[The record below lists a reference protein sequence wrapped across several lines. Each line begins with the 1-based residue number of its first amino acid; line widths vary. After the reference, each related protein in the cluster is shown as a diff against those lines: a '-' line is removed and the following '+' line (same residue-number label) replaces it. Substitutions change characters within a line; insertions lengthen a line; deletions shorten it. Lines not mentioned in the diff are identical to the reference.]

1 MKAEYINP
9 FLNAAKNV
17 IQTMSRV
24 EVKGGKPKLKAGNVT
39 FGKITGIIGMASGKI
54 SGNMII
60 SFQESCI
67 LNIVANML
75 MEPVKPGI
83 DNDVVDAVGE
93 LTNMICGGAKAELSK
108 LGHSFDLA
116 TPTMVVGENIEIS
129 NYSDAPSIVIP
140 LSTDHGDFVIEANFS
155 EHS

>member
-17 IQTMSRV
+17 IQTMARV
-24 EVKGGKPKLKAGNVT
+24 DVKGGKPQLKVGNTT
-39 FGKITGIIGMASGKI
+39 FGKVSGIIGMASANI
-54 SGNMII
+54 AGNMVI
-60 SFQESCI
+60 SFQENCI

-75 MEPVKPGI
+75 MEEPKTSI

-108 LGHSFDLA
+108 LGHTFDLA
-116 TPTMVVGENIEIS
+116 TPTMIVGENIEIT
-129 NYSDAPSIVIP
+129 NYSDAPTIVIA
-140 LSTDHGDFVIEANFS
+140 LSTEHGDFVLEANFS

>member
-9 FLNAAKNV
+9 FINAAKNV
-17 IQTMSRV
+17 IQTMAKINV
-24 EVKGGKPKLKAGNVT
+24 ENAKPHLKNGTTT
-39 FGKITGIIGMASGKI
+39 FGKVSGIIGMASANI

-60 SFQESCI
+60 SFQEQCI
-67 LNIVANML
+67 LNIVAKML
-75 MEPVKPGI
+75 MEPIKDGI

-116 TPTMVVGENIEIS
+116 TPTMVVGKDIEIS
-129 NYSDAPSIVIP
+129 NYSNAPTVVIP
-140 LSTDHGDFVIEANFS
+140 LSTEYGDFVLEANFS
-155 EHS
+155 EKN